1 MELWGMELT
10 RLGLAFALGLT
21 TAACGSDLG
30 STEDYNTARGVA
42 RLADVVT
49 VLPDR
54 LVIPTSSVSDELR
67 TKIDAFEAA
76 VAGGALPDSVENVI
90 LLDSRSSHAG
100 DRWID
105 EESGNPYGF
114 IRRALSLREEGED
127 TVIFTEQA
135 TIVEALEELAEN
147 GYVEMGGAD
156 LTQQS
161 RGGPTTFERT
171 YATQWDGN
179 TELYENGNLVV
190 RVGDTSVSLDFTVIS
205 ELDLGL
211 RGIDKAELTVQ
222 VDAASKLSL
231 EVAVENGDTNVLD
244 HDFDYEL
251 FSGKYV
257 LGTLGPVPI
266 TGDLSLNLHCTAQAG
281 AGLSVTTGLESEAR
295 ITTHL
300 LYESAEL
307 SAALDAQ
314 PPTFTVVPPSV
325 TASASASVRCALEP
339 RVDILMFD
347 VVGPYVAP
355 YAYAQADLSVP
366 PPTAELKVG
375 LGANLGG
382 SLQVLGENIAS
393 FDRNVAE
400 TEETLWTG
408 TF

>member
-1 MELWGMELT
+1 VGLALV
-10 RLGLAFALGLT
+10 LGLAS
-21 TAACGSDLG
+21 AACGPETG
-30 STEDYNTARGVA
+30 SSEGYNTSRGVA
-42 RLADVVT
+42 QLADVVT

-67 TKIDAFEAA
+67 VKIDAFEQA
-76 VAGGALPDSVENVI
+76 VASGASPDSIENVI
-90 LLDSRSSHAG
+90 LLDSRSSQAG
-100 DRWID
+100 NGWID

-114 IRRALSLREEGED
+114 IRRALSLREDGDE

-147 GYVEMGGAD
+147 GYVQMGHAD

-161 RGGPTTFERT
+161 RGGPMQFEHT
-171 YATQWDGN
+171 YATKWDGN
-179 TELYENGNLVV
+179 TELYKNGNLVV

-211 RGIDKAELTVQ
+211 RGIDKAELSVR

-231 EVAVENGDTNVLD
+231 EVAVENGDSNLID
-244 HDFDYEL
+244 HAFDYEL

-257 LGTLGPVPI
+257 LGTLGPIPI
-266 TGDLSLNLHCTAQAG
+266 TGDLSLNLHCSAQAG
-281 AGLSVTTGLESEAR
+281 AGLSVTTGIESEAR
-295 ITTHL
+295 ITSQL
-300 LYESAEL
+300 LYENAAL
-307 SAALDAQ
+307 SASLNAQ
-314 PPTFTVVPPSV
+314 PPTFTIAPPAV
-325 TASASASVRCALEP
+325 AASASASVRCELEP

-355 YAYAQADLSVP
+355 YAYAQTDLSVP

-382 SLQVLGENIAS
+382 SLQVLGEEIAS

-400 TEETLWTG
+400 TEDTLWTG